1 MYVWEKTQFSAHV
14 FLLNSFWV
22 LIQSDQIAST
32 SPSLILQQV
41 LKVSVNLFKLFGIKL
56 AHLCWEVCQF
66 GCICGQNRER

>member
-1 MYVWEKTQFSAHV
+1 MYVWEKTQFAAHV

-56 AHLCWEVCQF
+56 SHL
-66 GCICGQNRER
+66 